1 MKTNG
6 NQSKIDFNVIY
17 VSSEDASHPVQ
28 NLTQQLS
35 GWLSGKFP
43 ETPQELILQPKSQNI
58 ETLHEI

>member
-35 GWLSGKFP
+35 GWLSGKFQ
-43 ETPQELILQPKSQNI
+43 ETPQELIL
-58 ETLHEI
+58 